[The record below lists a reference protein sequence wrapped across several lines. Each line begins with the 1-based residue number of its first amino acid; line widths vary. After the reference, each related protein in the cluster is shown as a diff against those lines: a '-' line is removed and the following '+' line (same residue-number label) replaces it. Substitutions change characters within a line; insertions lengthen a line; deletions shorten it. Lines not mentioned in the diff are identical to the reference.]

1 VVYQTGS
8 IDQLVNVLNV
18 LRAGKQDVIRKI
30 YVLHNSVSSD
40 ALSAFHNFWGARFVP
55 IKSTFISWYA
65 ALMAI
70 AGNSDCQT
78 ILLIDGSITGMTE
91 DLAQELTGWIAHHP
105 EIAWASAIAM
115 NADGTVYEAGRVVAS
130 DYRSAP
136 MFSGSSLFSFS
147 WFGGPLWYRNA
158 RAASPYA
165 VAMSTRH
172 INSALSIL
180 DGVDERTLTFAE
192 FCSVLVGNER
202 RGLIDPFARVYFD
215 KPPEL
220 HWSNDGQIYHSDP
233 YFNPAFSQVSP
244 LRLKA

>member
-1 VVYQTGS
+1 
-8 IDQLVNVLNV
+8 
-18 LRAGKQDVIRKI
+18 
-30 YVLHNSVSSD
+30 
-40 ALSAFHNFWGARFVP
+40 
-55 IKSTFISWYA
+55 
-65 ALMAI
+65 
-70 AGNSDCQT
+70 
-78 ILLIDGSITGMTE
+78 
-91 DLAQELTGWIAHHP
+91 
-105 EIAWASAIAM
+105 
-115 NADGTVYEAGRVVAS
+115 
-130 DYRSAP
+130 
-136 MFSGSSLFSFS
+136 
-147 WFGGPLWYRNA
+147 
-158 RAASPYA
+158 
-165 VAMSTRH
+165 MSTRH